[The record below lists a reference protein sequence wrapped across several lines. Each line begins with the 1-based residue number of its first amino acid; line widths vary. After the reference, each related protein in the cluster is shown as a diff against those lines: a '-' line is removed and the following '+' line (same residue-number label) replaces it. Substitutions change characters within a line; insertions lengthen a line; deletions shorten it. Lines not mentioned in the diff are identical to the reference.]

1 MQLENILPTNSQKK
15 TILFYFNKTDKF
27 NNILSMTQSTNCVI
41 TVETEDNV
49 YKIGRLGG
57 LKSYIKKANY

>member
-15 TILFYFNKTDKF
+15 TILFYFNKTEKF
-27 NNILSMTQSTNCVI
+27 NNILNMTQSTNCVI
-41 TVETEDNV
+41 TVETEKYL

-57 LKSYIKKANY
+57 VTTKVKK

>member
-15 TILFYFNKTDKF
+15 TIIFYMNKTDKF
-27 NNILSMTQSTNCVI
+27 NNVLNMTQSTNCVI
-41 TVETEDNV
+41 TVETEKHL

-57 LKSYIKKANY
+57 LTVKNKN

>member
-27 NNILSMTQSTNCVI
+27 NNIINMTQSTNCVI
-41 TVETEDNV
+41 TVETEKHL

-57 LKSYIKKANY
+57 LTSKPKK